1 MYQHSLQYRVL
12 YADTDQMG
20 YVYHGNYPKLYEAGR
35 NEAIRAL
42 GLTYKELENTGIW
55 MPVTQMEFKLL
66 RPAFYDDQLTIV
78 TSIQV
83 LPESKLNFYTEIYNQ
98 EDKLL
103 NAGKIILAFV
113 DANTRK
119 STTAPSVLLEK
130 LLPYFTS

>member
-12 YADTDQMG
+12 YSDTDQMG
-20 YVYHGNYPKLYEAGR
+20 YVYHGNYPRLYEAGR

-42 GLTYKELENTGIW
+42 GISYKELEVSGIW

-66 RPAFYDDQLTIV
+66 RPAFYDELLHIN

-83 LPESKLNFYTEIYNQ
+83 LPENKLSFYTEIYNQ
-98 EDKLL
+98 EDELL
-103 NAGKIILAFV
+103 NAGRISLAFV

-119 STTAPSVLLEK
+119 STTAPSILLEK
-130 LLPYFTS
+130 LSHFFTS

>member
-42 GLTYKELENTGIW
+42 GLSYKELEAVGIW
-55 MPVTQMEFKLL
+55 MPVTNMEFKLL
-66 RPAFYDDQLTIV
+66 RPAFYDEVLTIV

-83 LPESKLNFYTEIYNQ
+83 LPETKLNFYTEVYSQ
-98 EDKLL
+98 EDNLL
-103 NAGKIILAFV
+103 NAGKIRLAFV
-113 DANTRK
+113 DANTKK
-119 STTAPSVLLEK
+119 SSAAPQVLLEK

>member
-42 GLTYKELENTGIW
+42 GLSYKELEAVGIW
-55 MPVTQMEFKLL
+55 MPVTNMEFKLL
-66 RPAFYDDQLTIV
+66 RPAFYDEVLTIV

-83 LPESKLNFYTEIYNQ
+83 LPETKLNFYTEVYNQ

-103 NAGKIILAFV
+103 NAGKISLAFV
-113 DANTRK
+113 DANTKK
-119 STTAPSVLLEK
+119 SSAAPHVLMEK
-130 LLPYFTS
+130 LSPYFTS